1 MAGIEVKLVST
12 LIAIYNVQV
21 AGTYQI
27 QKKGMESSAKSNRRE
42 NPKANPVC
50 PPEQQRFQL
59 AEGLQTVNECTE
71 VSMFVLVLVIN
82 QEL

>member
-27 QKKGMESSAKSNRRE
+27 QKKGMESSAKSNGRE

-50 PPEQQRFQL
+50 PPKQQRFQL